1 MPRMPSRP
9 MGVAVALCL
18 TLAAAACTASAP
30 SSDAP
35 LSSSSPV
42 DRRAGGVAT
51 RAELTP
57 AIVELLESIR
67 ESDTDQLAVSEAD
80 GRFLRTLVLATGA
93 QRVLEIGGASG
104 YSAIWMGLG
113 LRETGGSL
121 VTIEYDPDRARALQ
135 ANITAAGL
143 DDVVRVIAGDAFAE
157 IPALGGTFDMVFL
170 DAWKPDYVKFLELTL
185 PRLERGGVFVA
196 HNVINKRD
204 EMLDFL
210 EAIERSPDL
219 VTSIVSA
226 GSEGLS
232 VSVRR

>member
-1 MPRMPSRP
+1 
-9 MGVAVALCL
+9 
-18 TLAAAACTASAP
+18 
-30 SSDAP
+30 
-35 LSSSSPV
+35 
-42 DRRAGGVAT
+42 
-51 RAELTP
+51 
-57 AIVELLESIR
+57 
-67 ESDTDQLAVSEAD
+67 
-80 GRFLRTLVLATGA
+80 
-93 QRVLEIGGASG
+93 
-104 YSAIWMGLG
+104 
-113 LRETGGSL
+113 
-121 VTIEYDPDRARALQ
+121 
-135 ANITAAGL
+135 

-226 GSEGLS
+226 GSEGLL
-232 VSVRR
+232 VSVRRCPRGVSTVEGRFGRCDSAEPSARGVSHGAEDIRCPDRRSATLRAPCHTCT

>member
-1 MPRMPSRP
+1 GDCWCDSLSLRLFVPLACGFVRPAPAGSTGLRCNMPRMPSRP

-30 SSDAP
+30 SP
-35 LSSSSPV
+35 SSSSPV

-51 RAELTP
+51 RAEPTP

-157 IPALGGTFDMVFL
+157 IPALSGTFDMVFL

-185 PRLERGGVFVA
+185 PWLERGG
-196 HNVINKRD
+196 
-204 EMLDFL
+204 
-210 EAIERSPDL
+210 
-219 VTSIVSA
+219 
-226 GSEGLS
+226 
-232 VSVRR
+232 